1 MGSAD
6 LSQGLHPATH
16 IHSHHHRIRFYI
28 PAVPSLDMNTRQP
41 IFTRHRAAIAG
52 AIIGVILARAADLT
66 AQTPAPPATP
76 PENKTAPGTS
86 APEPDATAPPTTAPP
101 TTVPPTTTPSRP
113 VPLMRIG
120 DTAGPASFEKI
131 LAGDWTN
138 LKPGFGD
145 GQVYVIEFWATW
157 CPICRRTF
165 PHVSELATTL
175 RTSLGDKA
183 PTFIAVSG
191 VDTRGENI
199 EKAARAIAKMREQ
212 GLLSPRP
219 TTSPSPADP
228 AATQPIIFAFD
239 DAAITRQAFLRPAR
253 IAAIPAAF
261 VIDRTGLIAWIGN
274 PATQRED
281 FEAAVRSVSDGTFDM
296 AAAKVRFEKQLAE
309 RARVDEVAVA
319 LQADLRA
326 ATTKGDID
334 QVIIAIDALIALDK
348 DRFGRLAASK
358 LEALL
363 MSKADTPGGIAYARR
378 IITSIMPDDAST
390 LEAVSWTLLDVDD
403 PTSLPA
409 DRIAVAFDAAQMA
422 VKATMEEDPRA
433 LDALARAYFAKGD
446 IAAAE
451 KAQSRAAMLS
461 AGEPTFESIR
471 ERLLQYRQVLDSRK
485 KPR

>member
-1 MGSAD
+1 
-6 LSQGLHPATH
+6 
-16 IHSHHHRIRFYI
+16 
-28 PAVPSLDMNTRQP
+28 
-41 IFTRHRAAIAG
+41 
-52 AIIGVILARAADLT
+52 
-66 AQTPAPPATP
+66 
-76 PENKTAPGTS
+76 
-86 APEPDATAPPTTAPP
+86 
-101 TTVPPTTTPSRP
+101 
-113 VPLMRIG
+113 
-120 DTAGPASFEKI
+120 
-131 LAGDWTN
+131 
-138 LKPGFGD
+138 
-145 GQVYVIEFWATW
+145 
-157 CPICRRTF
+157 
-165 PHVSELATTL
+165 
-175 RTSLGDKA
+175 
-183 PTFIAVSG
+183 
-191 VDTRGENI
+191 
-199 EKAARAIAKMREQ
+199 
-212 GLLSPRP
+212 
-219 TTSPSPADP
+219 
-228 AATQPIIFAFD
+228 
-239 DAAITRQAFLRPAR
+239 
-253 IAAIPAAF
+253 
-261 VIDRTGLIAWIGN
+261 
-274 PATQRED
+274 
-281 FEAAVRSVSDGTFDM
+281 M